1 VLSHQTLAQR
11 DAFRNP
17 GCSPETLTRNR
28 SMTRYPSV
36 DGGLPTI
43 NRSARSA
50 VRRRRFAF
58 ARNAVRA
65 RRRHPRLAPAARPD
79 PPKLA
84 EIVVRAG
91 RQALLVV
98 ADEGVRGQGDH
109 RQPNSGIA
117 AMLDSDS
124 RRSNLGPRPSL
135 RLPQAACMGAKPS
148 PLDPKSAHAR
158 AQGVGV
164 DAQEL
169 SRTEWPLD
177 AS

>member
-1 VLSHQTLAQR
+1 
-11 DAFRNP
+11 
-17 GCSPETLTRNR
+17 
-28 SMTRYPSV
+28 MTSV
-36 DGGLPTI
+36 PQ
-43 NRSARSA
+43 
-50 VRRRRFAF
+50 RRRGVTDDQP
-58 ARNAVRA
+58 VRA
-65 RRRHPRLAPAARPD
+65 FGGAPKALCIREKCCSSLATTSKARPSRPARHD
-79 PPKLA
+79 KLA
-84 EIVVRAG
+84 EIVIRAG

-124 RRSNLGPRPSL
+124 RRSNLGPRPLL

-148 PLDPKSAHAR
+148 PVDPKPAHAR
-158 AQGVGV
+158 AQGVGI